1 MGHKAYQA
9 PKHLAE
15 KLLVIRKS
23 LGLSQT
29 QMAKRINFYSHHH
42 RLSEYEKGRRQ
53 PCVQVLLAYAR
64 AANVPL
70 ENIVDDDLD
79 LHR

>member
-1 MGHKAYQA
+1 MGHKAYTA

-15 KLLVIRKS
+15 KLLAIRKQ

-29 QMAKRINFYSHHH
+29 QMAKRINFYSHYH

-64 AANVPL
+64 AAEIPL
-70 ENIVDDDLD
+70 ENIVDDEIELE
-79 LHR
+79 L